1 MIQGLDVAAVSDPCF
16 TPIEEGDEADSLT
29 YNKLGVEVKVAVD
42 KNSASQLR
50 KGSCCLPNLVLDLKV
65 IAPILSKDTTKIFEG
80 GGYCQWLMVDDEDRQ
95 GV

>member
-42 KNSASQLR
+42 KNSAS
-50 KGSCCLPNLVLDLKV
+50 
-65 IAPILSKDTTKIFEG
+65 
-80 GGYCQWLMVDDEDRQ
+80 
-95 GV
+95 